1 VWAVADQG
9 SGITS
14 KELAMSTNIEDR
26 TEQATDDLASELHDL
41 EVQEEALERRTRSLE
56 FAGPLALVFSFVAMA
71 LGIGALI
78 VALNNDGSGTPPAA
92 TGNAPAASGSI
103 MGTSSSSQAGM
114 GMGSKAGGAMMMGA
128 GGHGKFTAAQVAAAK
143 HGTVYV
149 QLGDI
154 WVAPTV
160 PSVKS
165 GKVVFKANNVG
176 KLEHELMVER
186 MPMKFDAPMQ
196 PNEDAAQGM
205 IPDMDGG
212 GHGQMTMRLKPGRY
226 MLFCNVQGHYAAGQH
241 IPFTVTK
248 S

>member
-1 VWAVADQG
+1 
-9 SGITS
+9 
-14 KELAMSTNIEDR
+14 MSANTEDR
-26 TEQATDDLASELHDL
+26 TEQTTDDLAGELHDL
-41 EVQEEALERRTRSLE
+41 EVQEHALERRTRSLE
-56 FAGPLALVFSFVAMA
+56 FAGPLALVFSFLALA
-71 LGIGALI
+71 LGLGALI
-78 VALNNDGSGTPPAA
+78 IALNNDGGSTNSSAA
-92 TGNAPAASGSI
+92 AGNASAASGSM
-103 MGTSSSSQAGM
+103 MGASSPSQAAVGI
-114 GMGSKAGGAMMMGA
+114 GSKPAGMMMGA
-128 GGHGKFTAAQVAAAK
+128 GGHGKFTAAQVAAGK
-143 HGTVYV
+143 TGTVYV

-165 GKVVFKANNVG
+165 GKVVFKAKNVG

-205 IPDMDGG
+205 IPDMEGG
-212 GHGQMTMRLKPGRY
+212 GSGQMTMHLKPGRY